1 MKKVFLVLTA
11 AAVMVACNNKKKTEG
26 EVKTDTATTT
36 TTTTD
41 KMDNNTTTTTTTS
54 TDVPKFAD
62 AEVQKYVDDY
72 TAWVNM
78 YVDAYKSKDM
88 TKISNYSMKAQEW
101 STRSASVA
109 QKLAGSPEEAKKFTD
124 YMTKLSTD
132 LANAAKAMMPAQ

>member
-41 KMDNNTTTTTTTS
+41 KMDNTTTTTTTS